1 MRLKHAY
8 RELSHLTKQKHIAYI
23 KVNTARETLS
33 WQKRI

>member
-1 MRLKHAY
+1 MRLTHAY

-33 WQKRI
+33 WQTRI